1 MSDIIVIVGSVTS
14 ATRLARRIN
23 SQSTEMARVIST
35 PADLHVHS
43 GCSYSVRTSLKNESI
58 VRNNLGGL
66 NIKGI
71 FIEKRDG
78 NERSYYDISR

>member
-23 SQSTEMARVIST
+23 NQSISGAQVIST
-35 PADLHVHS
+35 PVGLRSHS
-43 GCSYSVRTSLKNESI
+43 GCSYSVKTSLKNENI
-58 VRNNLGGL
+58 VRNNLNGL

-78 NERSYYDISR
+78 KERSYYDIS

>member
-14 ATRLARRIN
+14 AARLAKRIN
-23 SQSTEMARVIST
+23 NLSISGAQVIST
-35 PADLHVHS
+35 PVGLRSHS
-43 GCSYSVRTSLKNESI
+43 GCSYSVRTSLNNESI

-78 NERSYYDISR
+78 KERSYYDIS